1 MAAGRLR
8 AALGRPYALAGI
20 SLHVGASIGI
30 AVFPEHAQDASTLLR
45 HADVAMYEAKR
56 GAHRARGL
64 RVSNGDHH
72 SRDRLE
78 LAGEMRHAL
87 AQRRARRCTTSPWP
101 ISRPA

>member
-30 AVFPEHAQDASTLLR
+30 AVFPDHAQDANTLLR

-56 GAHRARGL
+56 GRTGHGVYASEATTTAATASSSPARC
-64 RVSNGDHH
+64 
-72 SRDRLE
+72 
-78 LAGEMRHAL
+78 AMPWP
-87 AQRRARRCTTSPWP
+87 TTS
-101 ISRPA
+101 